1 MLMKPLFA
9 ILATAVMSATA
20 LAQATAD
27 DLKKHIGTLQ
37 AAIAAGKTDEAAKI
51 TEALIPNQERLKK
64 ALSDRVPAELFAK
77 FESLYKTLPREPAQL
92 SKVLAGKP
100 GQTEIQVHAAT
111 TEEIAKYAPGSV
123 AANEFPEATKVLA
136 EKGVLRPGVTF
147 YEVEFLEP
155 GKDLGSKYHLFYHD
169 GAAWTLLG
177 PIWRMK

>member
-1 MLMKPLFA
+1 MKPLLAVLA
-9 ILATAVMSATA
+9 IAVMSATA
-20 LAQATAD
+20 VAQATAD

-37 AAIAAGKTDEAAKI
+37 AALTAGKTEEAAKI
-51 TEALIPNQERLKK
+51 TEALIPSQERLKK
-64 ALSDRVPAELFAK
+64 ALSDRVPADVITK
-77 FESLYKTLPREPAQL
+77 FEGLYKAIPREPAQL

-155 GKDLGSKYHLFYHD
+155 GKELGTKYHLFYHD
-169 GAAWTLLG
+169 GAAWTILG
-177 PIWRMK
+177 PIWRIK